1 VQRIII
7 FLSLLAW
14 VVTGVVGAE
23 SYADYTARHQKMQKM
38 MNPLNV
44 PVANVM
50 NDAWDAN
57 PEYAN
62 PKECAETPG
71 PKVFYIK
78 SSRDDRGRVTRLPK
92 AK

>member
-1 VQRIII
+1 MRHTIITS
-7 FLSLLAW
+7 FLLGLLVAGSVW
-14 VVTGVVGAE
+14 AE

-38 MNPLNV
+38 MNPVNV

-62 PKECAETPG
+62 PKECAETQG

-78 SSRDDRGRVTRLPK
+78 SSRGDQGQVTRLPR

>member
-1 VQRIII
+1 MRRKIV

-14 VVTGVVGAE
+14 VVTGVVRAE

-62 PKECAETPG
+62 PKECAETQG

-78 SSRDDRGRVTRLPK
+78 SSRGDQGQVTRLPR